1 VRVVN
6 RSVWMEKKKILIVD
20 DAAPIT
26 AMMKEMI
33 DETRYDVFIETT
45 GERGIRAYE
54 ELKPD
59 LVTMDIVMPS
69 MNGVEAIKA
78 IRAIDPEAKIVVIT
92 AIDMPNIINEAME
105 AGAVDYLVKPFSAK
119 RLEKI
124 FNKHLSD

>member
-1 VRVVN
+1 
-6 RSVWMEKKKILIVD
+6 MDKKKILIVD
-20 DAAPIT
+20 DAVPIT

-45 GERGIRAYE
+45 GERGIKAFE

-69 MNGVEAIKA
+69 MNGIEAMEAI
-78 IRAIDPEAKIVVIT
+78 RMIDPEAKIVVIT

-105 AGAVDYLVKPFSAK
+105 AGAVDYLVKPFAAK

-124 FNKHLSD
+124 FNKHIE

>member
-1 VRVVN
+1 MVS